1 MDLEHLG
8 AFLGAFSGALIATPF
23 WFRRLVRRIERL
35 QSCAHCH
42 DGCKTILPMKACEEE
57 Q

>member
-23 WFRRLVRRIERL
+23 WFRQLMRRIERL

-42 DGCKTILPMKACEEE
+42 NECPSILPIKACEEE

>member
-23 WFRRLVRRIERL
+23 WFRQLMRRIERL

-42 DGCKTILPMKACEEE
+42 NDCPSILPIKACEEE